1 MSAITAHNGVILIS
15 TTEISFTV
23 KHTMFLL
30 EPGSDAVQTKKL
42 LCVLV
47 QHAQQS
53 ERLCGER
60 KASKKLNQ
68 DQMQG
73 SIDGPSPSDC
83 MQR

>member
-1 MSAITAHNGVILIS
+1 
-15 TTEISFTV
+15 
-23 KHTMFLL
+23 MFLL

-83 MQR
+83 MQRWCSGNACTNAFKYDFDTDQAA